1 MTTACF
7 AKRVHAQIF
16 IEDLLTARVQFAV
29 YHDGTDY
36 VVSYRA
42 ETTAPTEGVPA

>member
-1 MTTACF
+1 MTTQRF
-7 AKRVHAQIF
+7 AARVHALIR

-42 ETTAPTEGVPA
+42 ETTAPT